1 MHGTSECF
9 YTSIVWNEE
18 TEAVRVR
25 VLSRRKISI
34 RYGSF
39 PLCGVD
45 VMKQSIYM
53 RIWIFFILSTLIL
66 TGCSQ
71 LSAEAKVVESDL
83 PRDTS
88 PSVSDEDLMELAEGN
103 QAFALDLYQALLEEE
118 DGNLFYSPY
127 SISAALAM
135 TYAGARNVTEKEMGE
150 VLHFTLPQDH
160 LHPAFNA
167 LDLLLTSRGG
177 DGGKEDD
184 GFQLNIANALWGQ
197 KGYEFLSE
205 FLDMLA
211 KNYGAGLRVLDFGQ
225 DPEKARLVIND
236 WVYEKTEEKIEDLIP
251 KGVILQDTRLVL
263 TNAIYFNADWRYAFP
278 KSDTYDGDFHLNDG
292 TVVSVPLM
300 SQTESFRYGEGED
313 YQAIALPYVGGEME
327 MVIILPSEG
336 RFEDF
341 ERSLNAEKMNEILN
355 SVQTTEVALTLP
367 KFEFESDFSLSEIL
381 IGMGMPS
388 AFGAGVGTDFS
399 GMDGTLNLVIK
410 EVLHKAFVSVD
421 EEGTEAAAATA
432 VIMVEMAA
440 VADATEM
447 RIDRP
452 FIFMIRDTGTN
463 SPLFLGRVMNPV
475 E

>member
-1 MHGTSECF
+1 
-9 YTSIVWNEE
+9 
-18 TEAVRVR
+18 
-25 VLSRRKISI
+25 
-34 RYGSF
+34 
-39 PLCGVD
+39 
-45 VMKQSIYM
+45 MKQYFYM

-66 TGCSQ
+66 AGCSQ
-71 LSAEAKVVESDL
+71 ISAEANVVESDL
-83 PRDTS
+83 PRETS
-88 PSVSDEDLMELAEGN
+88 PSVSAEDLTELAEGN

-135 TYAGARNVTEKEMGE
+135 TYAGARNVTEKEMAE
-150 VLHFTLPQDH
+150 VLHFKLPQDR

-177 DGGKEDD
+177 DGDD

-211 KNYGAGLRVLDFGQ
+211 ENYGAGLRVLDFGR
-225 DPEKARLVIND
+225 DPEKARQIIND

-251 KGVILQDTRLVL
+251 KGIIDPATRLVL
-263 TNAIYFNADWRYAFP
+263 TNAIYFNADWRYPFE
-278 KSDTYDGDFHLNDG
+278 KSDTYDGDFHLVDG
-292 TVVSVPLM
+292 TVVTVPLM
-300 SQTESFRYGEGED
+300 SQTESFRYGEGEG

-327 MVIILPSEG
+327 MVIILPSVG
-336 RFEDF
+336 QFENF
-341 ERSLNAEKMNEILN
+341 ERSLNAEKVNEILN

-381 IGMGMPS
+381 IEMGMPS
-388 AFGAGVGTDFS
+388 AFGMGAGTDFS
-399 GMDGTLNLVIK
+399 GIDGTLNLAIK
-410 EVLHKAFVSVD
+410 EVIHKAFVSVD

-432 VIMVEMAA
+432 VIIAEMAA

-452 FIFMIRDTGTN
+452 FIFMIRDMETGTV
-463 SPLFLGRVMNPV
+463 LFLGRVMNPA

>member
-1 MHGTSECF
+1 M
-9 YTSIVWNEE
+9 N
-18 TEAVRVR
+18 
-25 VLSRRKISI
+25 
-34 RYGSF
+34 
-39 PLCGVD
+39 
-45 VMKQSIYM
+45 QSIYRRFGM
-53 RIWIFFILSTLIL
+53 FFILSTLIL

-71 LSAEAKVVESDL
+71 IAAEAKVVESDL

-88 PSVSDEDLMELAEGN
+88 PSVSDEALTELAEGN
-103 QAFALDLYQALLEEE
+103 QAFALDLYQALLEEK

-127 SISAALAM
+127 SISTALAM
-135 TYAGARNVTEKEMGE
+135 TYAGARNTTEKEMAE
-150 VLHFTLPQDH
+150 VLHFTLPQDR

-167 LDLLLTSRGG
+167 LDLLLTSLGG
-177 DGGKEDD
+177 DGGEGDD
-184 GFQLNIANALWGQ
+184 GFQLNIANAIWGQ

-205 FLDMLA
+205 FLDVLA

-251 KGVILQDTRLVL
+251 KGAIDPDTRLVL
-263 TNAIYFNADWRYAFP
+263 TNAIYFNAEWRYPFP
-278 KSDTYDGDFHLNDG
+278 KPDTYDGDFHLVDG
-292 TVVSVPLM
+292 TVVTVPLM
-300 SQTESFRYGEGED
+300 SQIESFQYGEGED

-327 MVIILPSEG
+327 MVILLPSEG

-341 ERSLNAEKMNEILN
+341 EMSLNTEKVDEILN
-355 SVQTTEVALTLP
+355 NIQFTEVSLTLP
-367 KFEFESDFSLSEIL
+367 KFEFESDFNLTEIL
-381 IGMGMPS
+381 IEMGMPS
-388 AFGAGVGTDFS
+388 AFGMAAGTDFS
-399 GMDGTLNLVIK
+399 GMDGTLNLYIS

-440 VADATEM
+440 IEDATEM

-452 FIFMIRDTGTN
+452 FLFMIREVGTN
-463 SPLFLGRVMNPV
+463 SLLFLGRVMNPM

>member
-1 MHGTSECF
+1 MNQT
-9 YTSIVWNEE
+9 
-18 TEAVRVR
+18 
-25 VLSRRKISI
+25 
-34 RYGSF
+34 
-39 PLCGVD
+39 
-45 VMKQSIYM
+45 IYK
-53 RIWIFFILSTLIL
+53 RIWMFFILSTLIL
-66 TGCSQ
+66 AGCSQ
-71 LSAEAKVVESDL
+71 ISAEANVVESDL
-83 PRDTS
+83 PRETS
-88 PSVSDEDLMELAEGN
+88 PSVSDEDLTELAEGN

-127 SISAALAM
+127 SISTALAM
-135 TYAGARNVTEKEMGE
+135 TYAGARNVTEKEMAE
-150 VLHFTLPQDH
+150 VLHFTLPQDR

-167 LDLLLTSRGG
+167 LDLLLTRRGG
-177 DGGKEDD
+177 NGGEEND

-205 FLDMLA
+205 FLDVLA
-211 KNYGAGLRVLDFGQ
+211 KNYGAGLRVLDFGR
-225 DPEKARLVIND
+225 DPEKARQIIND

-251 KGVILQDTRLVL
+251 KGVILPDTRLVL
-263 TNAIYFNADWRYAFP
+263 TNAIYFNADWRYPFQE
-278 KSDTYDGDFHLNDG
+278 SDTHDGDFYLMDG

-300 SQTESFRYGEGED
+300 SQTESFRYGEGEG

-336 RFEDF
+336 RFDDF
-341 ERSLNAEKMNEILN
+341 ERSLNVEKLNGILN
-355 SVQTTEVALTLP
+355 SMPTTEVWLTMP

-381 IGMGMPS
+381 IEMGMPS
-388 AFGAGVGTDFS
+388 AFGAGAGTDFS

-410 EVLHKAFVSVD
+410 DVLHKAFVSVD

-447 RIDRP
+447 TIDRP
-452 FIFMIRDTGTN
+452 FIFMIREKGTN
-463 SPLFLGRVMNPV
+463 SLLFLGRVMNPI

>member
-1 MHGTSECF
+1 MNQT
-9 YTSIVWNEE
+9 
-18 TEAVRVR
+18 
-25 VLSRRKISI
+25 
-34 RYGSF
+34 
-39 PLCGVD
+39 
-45 VMKQSIYM
+45 IYK
-53 RIWIFFILSTLIL
+53 RIWMFFILSTLIL
-66 TGCSQ
+66 AGCSQ
-71 LSAEAKVVESDL
+71 ISAEANVVESDL
-83 PRDTS
+83 PRETS
-88 PSVSDEDLMELAEGN
+88 PSVSDEDLTELAEGN

-127 SISAALAM
+127 SISTALAM
-135 TYAGARNVTEKEMGE
+135 TYAGARNVTEKEMAE
-150 VLHFTLPQDH
+150 VLHFTLPQDR

-167 LDLLLTSRGG
+167 LDLLLTRRGG
-177 DGGKEDD
+177 NGGEEND

-205 FLDMLA
+205 FLDVLA
-211 KNYGAGLRVLDFGQ
+211 KNYGAGLRVLDFSR
-225 DPEKARLVIND
+225 DPEKARQIIND

-251 KGVILQDTRLVL
+251 KGVILPDTRLVL
-263 TNAIYFNADWRYAFP
+263 TNAIYFNADWRYPFQE
-278 KSDTYDGDFHLNDG
+278 SDTHDGDFYLMDG

-300 SQTESFRYGEGED
+300 SQTESFRYGEGEG

-336 RFEDF
+336 RFDDF
-341 ERSLNAEKMNEILN
+341 ERSLNVEKLNGILN
-355 SVQTTEVALTLP
+355 SMLTTEVWLTMP

-381 IGMGMPS
+381 IEMGMPS
-388 AFGAGVGTDFS
+388 AFGAGAGTDFS

-447 RIDRP
+447 TIDRP
-452 FIFMIRDTGTN
+452 FIFMIREKGTN
-463 SPLFLGRVMNPV
+463 SLLFLGRVMNPI

>member
-1 MHGTSECF
+1 M
-9 YTSIVWNEE
+9 N
-18 TEAVRVR
+18 
-25 VLSRRKISI
+25 
-34 RYGSF
+34 
-39 PLCGVD
+39 
-45 VMKQSIYM
+45 QSIYR
-53 RIWIFFILSTLIL
+53 RIGMFIILSTFIL
-66 TGCSQ
+66 AGCSQ
-71 LSAEAKVVESDL
+71 ISAEANVVESDL

-88 PSVSDEDLMELAEGN
+88 PSVSDEDLLELAEGN

-150 VLHFTLPQDH
+150 VLHFTLPQDR

-177 DGGKEDD
+177 DEGEEND
-184 GFQLNIANALWGQ
+184 GFQLNIANAIWGQ

-205 FLDMLA
+205 FLDVLA
-211 KNYGAGLRVLDFGQ
+211 KNYGAGLRVLDFGR
-225 DPEKARLVIND
+225 DPEKARQVIND

-251 KGVILQDTRLVL
+251 KGVILPDTRLVL
-263 TNAIYFNADWRYAFP
+263 TNAIYFNADWRYVFP

-300 SQTESFRYGEGED
+300 SQTESFRYGEGEG

-327 MVIILPSEG
+327 MVIFLPSVG
-336 RFEDF
+336 QFENF

-381 IGMGMPS
+381 IEMGMPS

-440 VADATEM
+440 IEDATEM

-452 FIFMIRDTGTN
+452 FIFMIRDKGTN
-463 SPLFLGRVMNPV
+463 SLLFLGRVMNP
-475 E
+475 EA